1 MRQLAYWK
9 AQFSLEMSKSNKKR
23 MRIMFISFG
32 MFFLLFTTIILL
44 NAFRSGIEFY
54 KSPTQLLELKDDTI
68 SLRVGGL
75 VMRNSVK
82 STGVDNLFVITDGAN
97 EVKVKYTG
105 VLPDL
110 FAEGRGVIVRGKLI
124 DNIVVAS
131 QVLAKHDEKYM
142 PRELEKTLSSDY
154 SN

>member
-1 MRQLAYWK
+1 
-9 AQFSLEMSKSNKKR
+9 
-23 MRIMFISFG
+23 MFISFG
-32 MFFLLFTTIILL
+32 MIVLTVTTIILL

-68 SLRVGGL
+68 NLRVGGL
-75 VMRNSVK
+75 VMRNSIK
-82 STGVDNLFVITDGAN
+82 NTGVDVLFAITDGTN

-110 FAEGRGVIVRGKLI
+110 FAEGRGVIVRGKM
-124 DNIVVAS
+124 NENVFVAS

-142 PRELEKTLSSDY
+142 PRELQKTLSSDY

>member
-1 MRQLAYWK
+1 
-9 AQFSLEMSKSNKKR
+9 
-23 MRIMFISFG
+23 MFISFG
-32 MFFLLFTTIILL
+32 MLVLIVTTVILL

-54 KSPTQLLELKDDTI
+54 KSPSQLLQLKDDT
-68 SLRVGGL
+68 SNLRVGGL

-82 STGVDNLFVITDGAN
+82 SIGVDVLFVITDGSN
-97 EVKVKYTG
+97 EVEVKYTG

-110 FAEGRGVIVRGKLI
+110 FAEGRGVIVRGKLK
-124 DNIVVAS
+124 DNVFVAS

-142 PRELEKTLSSDY
+142 PHKQKKTLNSDY